1 MGKYDPLRDYLRR
14 QRADELELTFVDIEL
29 RLRAMLPKSA
39 ARPQWWIGDGCPSSG
54 IQCEAWKAAGFEA
67 LLIEGKDRVRFRRVT
82 SASDRPL
89 ARGESMKAS

>member
-39 ARPQWWIGDGCPSSG
+39 ARQQWWVGDGCPSSG

-82 SASDRPL
+82 SASDRSR
-89 ARGESMKAS
+89 ARDEAMKAS